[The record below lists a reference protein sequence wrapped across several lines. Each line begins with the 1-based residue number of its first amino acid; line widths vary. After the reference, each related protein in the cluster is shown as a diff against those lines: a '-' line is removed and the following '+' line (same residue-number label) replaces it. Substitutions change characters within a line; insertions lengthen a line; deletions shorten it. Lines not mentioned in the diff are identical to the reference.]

1 MWQGKQLAN
10 VQRGIKQNAKAFYF
24 IQKMEDEKMKKFFEK
39 IFTIAIIA
47 FFAWLIISFVDVNA
61 NNLNPGNIAWWNF
74 FNIL

>member
-1 MWQGKQLAN
+1 
-10 VQRGIKQNAKAFYF
+10 
-24 IQKMEDEKMKKFFEK
+24 MKKFFEK

-61 NNLNPGNIAWWNF
+61 NNLNAGNIAWWNF